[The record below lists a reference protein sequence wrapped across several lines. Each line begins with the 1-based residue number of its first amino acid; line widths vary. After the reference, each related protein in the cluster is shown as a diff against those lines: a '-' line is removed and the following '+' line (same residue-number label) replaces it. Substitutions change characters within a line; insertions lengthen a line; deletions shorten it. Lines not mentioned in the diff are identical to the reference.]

1 MPGSPAQQAGLLP
14 GDVIQAVDGETM
26 HAKTANEAVTRIRGL
41 AGTTVVLD
49 IFSTALGTKKQVTL
63 IRRHLEIPIIQDFI
77 KNDTLVIQLFSFNDH
92 SRDDVLEVLKK
103 NDGKYKRII
112 LDLRNN
118 GGGTLQSAVDV
129 GSLFLRSGQ
138 LIATVDGVEGMSY
151 VSHGSTDYDAP
162 LYLLVN
168 GQTASAAEILTAA
181 LHFHLKTPIF

>member
-1 MPGSPAQQAGLLP
+1 
-14 GDVIQAVDGETM
+14 M
-26 HAKTANEAVTRIRGL
+26 HTKTANEAVMKIRGP
-41 AGTTVVLD
+41 AGTLVILD

-63 IRRHLEIPIIQDFI
+63 IRQHLEIPIIQESI
-77 KNDTLVIQLFSFNDH
+77 KKETLIIQLFSFNDH
-92 SRDDVLEVLKK
+92 SRDDVLAVMKK
-103 NDGKYKRII
+103 NAGKYKNII

-129 GSLFLRSGQ
+129 GSLFLKKGQ

-151 VSHGSTDYDAP
+151 ISHGASDYSEP

-181 LHFHLKTPIF
+181 LNTHLKAPIF